1 MKTFVRRPEVLT
13 RTGLS
18 VSTLYELIKAGRFP
32 RPLKIGVSAV
42 AWDADEIT
50 EWQERCIAAQRDTS
64 AAA

>member
-1 MKTFVRRPEVLT
+1 MTTFIRRPEVLT

-32 RPLKIGVSAV
+32 KPLKIGLTAV
-42 AWDADEIT
+42 AWDADEIQR
-50 EWQERCIAAQRDTS
+50 WQERKIAERDT